1 LTPGIGATQFEYWQH
16 TQLII
21 DVVPGRGS
29 GFSTE
34 APEGVRFL
42 TRSRVFT
49 DEEVTALE
57 AAGPPARAAKLGK
70 SNMKME
76 VKGDAAKRGALTA
89 LGAAGVIWML
99 AGVAYAETPIGV
111 PDKSFPESVTS
122 TKDGTL
128 YVGSF
133 NEGGVVK
140 IAPGGKLEQLV
151 KPGANGSRSTL
162 GVLADEKS
170 GTLYVCSNDLSG
182 LGVKGP
188 SDAKGSVLKKFDL
201 KTGADKGSF
210 ALGEGAS
217 LCNDIVVG
225 NDGTAYISDSLAPN
239 IYSLKPG
246 GSKLEVWA
254 TDPAFAPA
262 KDGVGLDGIAIGA
275 DGNIYLTTYIPAKL
289 FRVAVKD
296 GKPGAVTELKPSRTL
311 DHADA
316 MRAFGD
322 GFLVIEGAGR
332 LDKVTV
338 KGDEA
343 QIDVI
348 QDGLTEP
355 VSVTQVGNTGWIA
368 EGKLSYIIGPNKGKD
383 PGPFV
388 LKPVSLK

>member
-1 LTPGIGATQFEYWQH
+1 MNATND
-16 TQLII
+16 T
-21 DVVPGRGS
+21 VKS
-29 GFSTE
+29 
-34 APEGVRFL
+34 
-42 TRSRVFT
+42 RS
-49 DEEVTALE
+49 
-57 AAGPPARAAKLGK
+57 
-70 SNMKME
+70 SN
-76 VKGDAAKRGALTA
+76 V
-89 LGAAGVIWML
+89 LGAAGLIWMV
-99 AGVAYAETPIGV
+99 ASAAYAETPVSV

-122 TKDGTL
+122 TKDGTF
-128 YVGSF
+128 YAGSF
-133 NEGGVVK
+133 NEGGIVK
-140 IAPGGKLEQLV
+140 IAPGGKPEQFV

-170 GTLYVCSNDLSG
+170 GTLFVCSNDLSG
-182 LGVKGP
+182 LGVAGP
-188 SDAKGSVLKKFDL
+188 GNAKGSALKTFDL

-210 ALGEGAS
+210 TLAESGS

-225 NDGTAYISDSLAPN
+225 KDGTAYVPDSLAPI

-254 TDPAFAPA
+254 SDPAFAPA

-289 FRVAVKD
+289 FKVAVKD
-296 GKPGAVTELKPSRTL
+296 GKAGAVTELKPSRAL

-322 GFLVIEGAGR
+322 SFLVIEGAGR

-343 QIDVI
+343 QIDVV

-383 PGPFV
+383 PGPFI
-388 LKPVSLK
+388 LKPVTLK